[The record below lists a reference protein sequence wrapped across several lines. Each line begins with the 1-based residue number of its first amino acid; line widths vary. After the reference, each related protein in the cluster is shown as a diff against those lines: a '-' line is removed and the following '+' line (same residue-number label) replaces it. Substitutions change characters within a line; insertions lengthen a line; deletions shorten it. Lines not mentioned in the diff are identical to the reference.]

1 MKITLHNAQLITKSD
16 ETITSLRWS
25 AVQHRILRKP
35 ESSGSEPGC
44 CSILRCHL
52 QCPGVLWA
60 DTFFNISL
68 KIYFQNVTK
77 PLTKLLWV
85 LRHRCRKPKKVG
97 NHCFSH

>member
-44 CSILRCHL
+44 CSIL
-52 QCPGVLWA
+52 
-60 DTFFNISL
+60 
-68 KIYFQNVTK
+68 
-77 PLTKLLWV
+77 
-85 LRHRCRKPKKVG
+85 
-97 NHCFSH
+97 